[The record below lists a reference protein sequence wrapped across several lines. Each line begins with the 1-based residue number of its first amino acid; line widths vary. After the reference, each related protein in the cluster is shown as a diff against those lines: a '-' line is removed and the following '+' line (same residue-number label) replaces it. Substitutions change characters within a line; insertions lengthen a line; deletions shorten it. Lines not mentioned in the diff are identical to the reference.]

1 MSSNKLGLL
10 SMCRKA
16 GKLKL
21 GMDMVKSSCKSG
33 EAVVVL
39 TASDF
44 SPKSLKEVKFTCNR
58 ENVPVYSLEMS
69 MDDIL
74 YGLGKKVGVIAVT
87 DSGFAK
93 SCVKDLKQIEIDENE
108 FYSNI

>member
-21 GMDMVKSSCKSG
+21 GMDMVK
-33 EAVVVL
+33 VVVL

>member
-21 GMDMVKSSCKSG
+21 GMDMVKSSCKNG
-33 EAVVVL
+33 EAEAVL
-39 TASDF
+39 VASDF
-44 SPKSLKEVKFTCNR
+44 SKKSLKEIKFTCHR
-58 ENVPVYSLEMS
+58 ENVPVYELGVS
-69 MDDIL
+69 MDDIF
-74 YGLGKKVGVIAVT
+74 YGVGKKAGVLAVT

-93 SCVKDLKQIEIDENE
+93 SCIKGLEQIEIDENE
-108 FYSNI
+108 FYGSI